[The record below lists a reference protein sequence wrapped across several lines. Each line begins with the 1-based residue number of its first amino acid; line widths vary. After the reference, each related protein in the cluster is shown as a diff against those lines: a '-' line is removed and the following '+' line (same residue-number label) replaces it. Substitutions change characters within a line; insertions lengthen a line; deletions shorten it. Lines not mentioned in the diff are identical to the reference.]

1 MDVKKYRTTTSIVT
15 RNISEFD
22 KQTGNIYET
31 IAMLSKRSNQI
42 SSELKRELVKKIEDF
57 SSTTDTMEEV
67 FENKEQIEIVKYYEH
82 LPKPVLIAIQEY
94 LNEELYYRNPEKEK
108 KLPVVEPTSAQE
120 NVAATNEAAASAQ
133 AATVSE

>member
-120 NVAATNEAAASAQ
+120 NVAATNETAAPAQ

>member
-42 SSELKRELVKKIEDF
+42 SSELKRELVRKIEDF

-67 FENKEQIEIVKYYEH
+67 FENKEQIEIV
-82 LPKPVLIAIQEY
+82 
-94 LNEELYYRNPEKEK
+94 R
-108 KLPVVEPTSAQE
+108 
-120 NVAATNEAAASAQ
+120 ASAK
-133 AATVSE
+133 ACSYCYSGIFE

>member
-42 SSELKRELVKKIEDF
+42 SSELKRELVRKIEDF

-108 KLPVVEPTSAQE
+108 KLHVVEPASTQDSAD
-120 NVAATNEAAASAQ
+120 ATNETAAPEQ
-133 AATVSE
+133 ATAVLE

>member
-42 SSELKRELVKKIEDF
+42 SSELKRELVRKIEDF

-108 KLPVVEPTSAQE
+108 KLHVVESASTQDS
-120 NVAATNEAAASAQ
+120 ADATNETVAPEQ
-133 AATVSE
+133 ATAVSE

>member
-120 NVAATNEAAASAQ
+120 NAAATNEAAAPAQ

>member
-1 MDVKKYRTTTSIVT
+1 M
-15 RNISEFD
+15 
-22 KQTGNIYET
+22 
-31 IAMLSKRSNQI
+31 
-42 SSELKRELVKKIEDF
+42 
-57 SSTTDTMEEV
+57 
-67 FENKEQIEIVKYYEH
+67 KYYEH

-120 NVAATNEAAASAQ
+120 NVAATNEAAAPAQ

>member
-120 NVAATNEAAASAQ
+120 NVAATNEAAAPAQ
-133 AATVSE
+133 AATMSE

>member
-120 NVAATNEAAASAQ
+120 NVAATNEAATPAQ

>member
-120 NVAATNEAAASAQ
+120 NVAATNEAAAPAQ
-133 AATVSE
+133 AATV